1 MNREANRRE
10 IKCWEIDERDDQG
23 KVRENGK
30 KSTQSKE
37 ASYINRKDGK

>member
-30 KSTQSKE
+30 TVRSQKKQAT
-37 ASYINRKDGK
+37 